1 MANAGG
7 AEEKSMKLFRKQN
20 FCRSGFVLILAAAL
34 SAIFAFDAT
43 AEWIEKNGMS
53 LSEARKIAAAAE
65 TEARKNNW
73 NVVIAIVDEGGNLVY
88 LERMDESQV
97 GSIGVAVE
105 KAKTAINFKR
115 PTKMFE
121 EALTGG
127 EMSLLSLH
135 GVVMRDGGFPIAL
148 GGKIVG
154 AIGVSGATS
163 AQDGRVA
170 KAGAD
175 SVK

>member
-1 MANAGG
+1 MRR
-7 AEEKSMKLFRKQN
+7 FRKRD

-34 SAIFAFDAT
+34 SAIFAIDAA
-43 AEWIEKNGMS
+43 AEWIEKKGMS
-53 LSEARKIAAAAE
+53 LAEARKIAAAAE
-65 TEARKNNW
+65 TEASKNNW
-73 NVVIAIVDEGGNLVY
+73 NVVIAVVDEGGNLVY
-88 LERMDESQV
+88 LERMDETQV

-105 KAKTAINFKR
+105 KAKTAVNFKR
-115 PTKMFE
+115 PTKVFE

-127 EMSLLSLH
+127 FTPLLSLP
-135 GVVMRDGGFPIAL
+135 GAVLLDGGFPIAL

-154 AIGVSGATS
+154 AIGVSGVTS